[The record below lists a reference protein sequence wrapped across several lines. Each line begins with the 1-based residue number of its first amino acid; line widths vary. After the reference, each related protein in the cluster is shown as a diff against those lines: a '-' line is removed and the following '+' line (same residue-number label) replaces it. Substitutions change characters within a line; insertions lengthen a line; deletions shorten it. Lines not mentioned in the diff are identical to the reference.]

1 MRRQDATVVALAGLA
16 LFCLGAVQAFVT
28 PCLPPQQQRQTLGRG
43 TGSSTSFSSRR
54 PSPAFLQPPR
64 SARTSRLWIKTPS
77 MADDKSVVD
86 KKLETPSFAPIT
98 SLETTLTTADDPT
111 ASPQD
116 RARSLAAANGID
128 SRQFDFLVNVGL
140 ISLVAAVVLAKVV
153 TVDLDSWRGWTPAEI
168 FTRIPLDNWDGY
180 MNVLTLHPILVKAI
194 TSGSVYT
201 LGDTVAQLYEGKTLG
216 EIDRGRVGRSAAAG
230 FIGHGPLSHLWYGVS
245 AGFFDWLGWEGWWTT
260 FPKITVDQLVW
271 SPIWNGCYI
280 FLLGA
285 MKREALGEII
295 GTVKSTSFNLITSG
309 LKLWPLAHVVTY
321 GFIPVENRL
330 LWVDLVEILWV
341 TILSREAANADAEK
355 AEAAETAAEAAAGI
369 ALDGEGGYAPGVL
382 LSKDEPMLMEEKA
395 GPVQLSMSVSMPV
408 VANFSEAMAAA
419 AAKQAQCQN
428 MVAVPVHVEDDLTS

>member
-1 MRRQDATVVALAGLA
+1 MRRQDATVAALAGLA
-16 LFCLGAVQAFVT
+16 LFCFGAAQAFVT
-28 PCLPPQQQRQTLGRG
+28 PCLPHQQRQTLIHS
-43 TGSSTSFSSRR
+43 TGISTRQ
-54 PSPAFLQPPR
+54 PSPVFLQPKR
-64 SARTSRLWIKTPS
+64 SARTSRLWIKTS
-77 MADDKSVVD
+77 MAEDKSVTD
-86 KKLETPSFAPIT
+86 KKLEPPSFAPIT
-98 SLETTLTTADDPT
+98 SLETTLTTADDPN

-140 ISLVAAVVLAKVV
+140 ISLVVAVVLAKVV

-168 FTRIPLDNWDGY
+168 FTRMPLDNWDGY

-216 EIDRGRVGRSAAAG
+216 EIDRGRVARSAAAG
-230 FIGHGPLSHLWYGVS
+230 FIGHGPLSHMWYGVS
-245 AGFFDWLGWEGWWTT
+245 EGFFDWLGWEGWWTT

-355 AEAAETAAEAAAGI
+355 AEVAQAAADAAAGI
-369 ALDGEGGYAPGVL
+369 ALDGEGGYAAGVL
-382 LSKDEPMLMEEKA
+382 LSKDEPIMMEEA

-408 VANFSEAMAAA
+408 VANFSEAVAAA
-419 AAKQAQCQN
+419 AAKQAQSQQ
-428 MVAVPVHVEDDLTS
+428 MRAVPVHVEDDLTS

>member
-1 MRRQDATVVALAGLA
+1 MRRQDALMAALAGLT
-16 LFCLGAVQAFVT
+16 LCLGAVRGFVM
-28 PCLPPQQQRQTLGRG
+28 PRLPLQQCQTFGRS
-43 TGSSTSFSSRR
+43 TGSSTSFISHH
-54 PSPAFLQPPR
+54 PSPTFGQTPR
-64 SARTSRLWIKTPS
+64 NVLSSRLWIKTPS
-77 MADDKSVVD
+77 VAEDNSVAD
-86 KKLETPSFAPIT
+86 KKKQSTEPSSSFAPIT
-98 SLETTLTTADDPT
+98 SLETSLNSSDDSS

-116 RARSLAAANGID
+116 LARRFAAANGID
-128 SRQFDFLVNVGL
+128 SRQFNFLVNVGM

-153 TVDLDSWRGWTPAEI
+153 TVDLDSWRGWTPVEI

-180 MNVLTLHPILVKAI
+180 MDVLTLHPIMVKAI

-216 EIDRGRVGRSAAAG
+216 EIDRGRVARSAAAG

-245 AGFFDWLGWEGWWTT
+245 EGFFDWLGWEGWWTT

-285 MKREALGEII
+285 MKREALGEIV
-295 GTVKSTSFNLITSG
+295 GTVKSTSFSLITSG

-355 AEAAETAAEAAAGI
+355 AVAAAEAAGVS
-369 ALDGEGGYAPGVL
+369 LGGEGGYAPGVL
-382 LSKDEPMLMEEKA
+382 LSKDEPTKVGEESGTA
-395 GPVQLSMSVSMPV
+395 ELSDNVSMPV
-408 VANFSEAMAAA
+408 VANFSEAVAAA
-419 AAKQAQCQN
+419 ASKQARREQ
-428 MVAVPVHVEDDLTS
+428 MVTVSVHVEDELTS

>member
-1 MRRQDATVVALAGLA
+1 MAALAGLA
-16 LFCLGAVQAFVT
+16 LCLDAAQAFVT
-28 PCLPPQQQRQTLGRG
+28 PCLPHQQRQTLGRS
-43 TGSSTSFSSRR
+43 TGSSTSFSSTSR
-54 PSPAFLQPPR
+54 PSAAFFQPQPH

-77 MADDKSVVD
+77 MAEDKSVAD
-86 KKLETPSFAPIT
+86 KKKQSLEPPSSFAPIS
-98 SLETTLTTADDPT
+98 SLETTLNTADDAN

-116 RARSLAAANGID
+116 RVRSFAAANGID
-128 SRQFDFLVNVGL
+128 ARQFNFLVNVGL
-140 ISLVAAVVLAKVV
+140 ISMVAAVVLAKVA
-153 TVDLDSWRGWTPAEI
+153 TVDLDLWRGWTPAEI

-180 MNVLTLHPILVKAI
+180 MNVLTLHPIWVKAI

-216 EIDRGRVGRSAAAG
+216 EIDRGRVARSAAAG

-245 AGFFDWLGWEGWWTT
+245 EGFFDWLGWEGWWTT

-355 AEAAETAAEAAAGI
+355 AEAAEAAAEAAAGI
-369 ALDGEGGYAPGVL
+369 ALDGEGGYAPGVM
-382 LSKDEPMLMEEKA
+382 LSKNEPIMEEEA
-395 GPVQLSMSVSMPV
+395 GPMQLSMSVSMPV
-408 VANFSEAMAAA
+408 VANFSEAVAA
-419 AAKQAQCQN
+419 AAKKKAQSQQ
-428 MVAVPVHVEDDLTS
+428 MAAVPVHVEDDLTS

>member
-1 MRRQDATVVALAGLA
+1 MRRRDATVTALVGLG
-16 LFCLGAVQAFVT
+16 LCLHAVRGFI
-28 PCLPPQQQRQTLGRG
+28 LPLQQRQTGLSSSSPN
-43 TGSSTSFSSRR
+43 TGLSSTSSFLSLSGR
-54 PSPAFLQPPR
+54 PSPSSLQPPR
-64 SARTSRLWIKTPS
+64 PARASRLWIKTQP
-77 MADDKSVVD
+77 MDEN
-86 KKLETPSFAPIT
+86 KKKTLEPPSFAPLT
-98 SLETTLTTADDPT
+98 SLETTLKAGDDPN
-111 ASPQD
+111 ASPED
-116 RARSLAAANGID
+116 RVRSFAAARGID
-128 SRQFDFLVNVGL
+128 TRQFNFLVNVGL

-153 TVDLDSWRGWTPAEI
+153 TVDLDSWRGWTPVEI

-201 LGDTVAQLYEGKTLG
+201 LGDGVAQLYEGKTLG
-216 EIDRGRVGRSAAAG
+216 EIDRGRVARSAAAG

-245 AGFFDWLGWEGWWTT
+245 EGFFDWLGWEGWWTT

-295 GTVKSTSFNLITSG
+295 GTVKSTSFSLITSG

-355 AEAAETAAEAAAGI
+355 AEAAAEAAEAVAGI
-369 ALDGEGGYAPGVL
+369 ALDGEAGYAPLVL
-382 LSKDEPMLMEEKA
+382 ATRDEPLVVEESVPLQK
-395 GPVQLSMSVSMPV
+395 SMGVSMPV
-408 VANFSEAMAAA
+408 VANFSEAIAAA
-419 AAKQAQCQN
+419 AAKKHQGQQ